1 MSEDRFAEVKAK
13 TETIL
18 KRRQICYNC
27 EEFNSTVRV
36 CNKCW
41 CFIRLK
47 TVPKRA
53 RCPIGKW

>member
-1 MSEDRFAEVKAK
+1 MSEDRFAFKKASS
-13 TETIL
+13 ETIL
-18 KRRQICYNC
+18 KRRQVCYKC
-27 EEFNSTVRV
+27 DDFNDKLRV